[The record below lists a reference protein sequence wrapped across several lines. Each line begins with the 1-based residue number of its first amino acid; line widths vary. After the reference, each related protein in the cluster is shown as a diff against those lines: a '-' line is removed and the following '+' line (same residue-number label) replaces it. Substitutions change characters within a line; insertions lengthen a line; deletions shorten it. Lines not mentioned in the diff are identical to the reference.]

1 MICLLLC
8 YFYVYHVRWIF
19 FFFLRIRRHPRSP
32 RPDTLFPYTTL
43 FRSAVPQRGLL
54 RRREEAQREPP
65 EGHPRARDRDPR
77 RDRLRPRHRRPQDR
91 GVRRARGAPRPARP
105 RRRRHHALPA
115 PPRAPR
121 ARLRAHPDRWRHRRL
136 RRHGAGR
143 APRARGLRGVAVMT
157 PLDVA
162 TIKKDLPLLDR
173 EIPGNR
179 T

>member
-1 MICLLLC
+1 M
-8 YFYVYHVRWIF
+8 
-19 FFFLRIRRHPRSP
+19 IRRPPRAT
-32 RPDTLFPYTTL
+32 RTDTLFPYTTL
-43 FRSAVPQRGLL
+43 FRS
-54 RRREEAQREPP
+54 
-65 EGHPRARDRDPR
+65 
-77 RDRLRPRHRRPQDR
+77 DR

-162 TIKKDLPLLDR
+162 TIKKDFPIFER
-173 EIPGNR
+173 EIAGKRIDYLDSAASSQRPAPGIAADR
-179 T
+179 TSGRVGKGGAGRR